1 MTFINTGEM
10 EPMDEDGHD
19 TGNTI
24 EIPVWQSEE
33 TVAINLDEELPEDPE
48 ELCTLLENEHSE
60 PKYWLAVGIAYARKN
75 QVASAIEVLNKGL
88 NGKYFSFIS
97 SQLLSHPFFERFRH
111 FVEHGFNP

>member
-1 MTFINTGEM
+1 M

-97 SQLLSHPFFERFRH
+97 SQLLSHPFFERFWQ

>member
-1 MTFINTGEM
+1 M

-88 NGKYFSFIS
+88 NGKYFFFCQHQQAKLVVTRS
-97 SQLLSHPFFERFRH
+97 SILFETFSSKR
-111 FVEHGFNP
+111 PDTI